1 MLEKFCAILDKSSP
15 QSRDFSLAR
24 SHNGH
29 AAKQALDHKQE
40 PDAAESKL
48 RQDLHAQ
55 HKSRIW
61 EDIQSST
68 DSFDQSLLTL
78 SSGALGLSLAFI
90 KDIVPLKDA
99 VWIALL
105 FTSWIAFALCIVS
118 TVASFLLSVKANK
131 QQLGYIDEN
140 YIHRNDLALDKHKSS
155 RYVKWLERCTWVGII
170 LFVAGLFC
178 TIIFACEN
186 VARLRMNEN
195 KGKSPLRIDAVQG
208 GRQPVDMT
216 PVAPGRPAPVTPA
229 PTPQEQR
236 GRQPMNMTPVVSA
249 PLEKG
254 RQPVSMTRVPLK
266 EGRQPV
272 KITPVKPAQP
282 VQNPPPSQS
291 QPTIGIG
298 AGL

>member
-1 MLEKFCAILDKSSP
+1 
-15 QSRDFSLAR
+15 
-24 SHNGH
+24 
-29 AAKQALDHKQE
+29 
-40 PDAAESKL
+40 
-48 RQDLHAQ
+48 
-55 HKSRIW
+55 
-61 EDIQSST
+61 
-68 DSFDQSLLTL
+68 
-78 SSGALGLSLAFI
+78 
-90 KDIVPLKDA
+90 
-99 VWIALL
+99 
-105 FTSWIAFALCIVS
+105 
-118 TVASFLLSVKANK
+118 
-131 QQLGYIDEN
+131 
-140 YIHRNDLALDKHKSS
+140 
-155 RYVKWLERCTWVGII
+155 
-170 LFVAGLFC
+170 
-178 TIIFACEN
+178 
-186 VARLRMNEN
+186 MNEN

>member
-1 MLEKFCAILDKSSP
+1 M
-15 QSRDFSLAR
+15 QRNR
-24 SHNGH
+24 SW
-29 AAKQALDHKQE
+29 
-40 PDAAESKL
+40 
-48 RQDLHAQ
+48 
-55 HKSRIW
+55 IW

-131 QQLGYIDEN
+131 QQLGYIDEY

-272 KITPVKPAQP
+272 KITPVKPASPSLRKIKPAAHATILRLCQSSKSSNNSA
-282 VQNPPPSQS
+282 QSRTRPPRRSHQGSNRSIRGRSRETKWRAQEDHVSSGP
-291 QPTIGIG
+291 
-298 AGL
+298 